1 MFNKIIEFSIK
12 NKAIIGFLVFVL
24 IGFGIYSMRQIPV
37 DAVPDITNNQVQIVT
52 VSPSLSPQEVEKFI
66 TYPLEVSF
74 ANIMDVQEIRSISRY
89 GLSVITV
96 VFKEKVP
103 ILDARQLIN
112 EQIQIASG
120 EIPEGLGKPEMLPIT
135 TGLGEV
141 FQYTLEVEP
150 EYKGQYSPTDLRT
163 IQDWIVKR
171 QLSGIHGIVE
181 ISSFGGYLK
190 QYMVE
195 VDPAKMKALD
205 ITISEVSDALRK
217 NNENTGGSYIEKG
230 PNAFYIRSEGLI
242 NSLQDIENIVIKNHR
257 GTPVLMKHVGDVK
270 FGTAP
275 RFGAMT
281 KDGEGE
287 AVGGITLMLKGA
299 NSSQVINE
307 VKERVAQVQES
318 LPEGVYIHPYLDRA
332 ALVKKTT
339 NTLAKN
345 LIEGGLIVIF
355 ILVLL
360 LGNLRSG
367 IIVASVIPLSLLFS
381 FIMMHIF
388 GVSANLMSLGAIDF
402 GIVIDGAVII
412 VESIIYHLH
421 RNYNNVTLTQK
432 ELDSHVAK
440 STSSIYKS
448 AAFGVF
454 IILIVFVPILTL
466 TGIEGKT
473 FRPMAQTF
481 MFAIFGAFILSITYV
496 PMISSLFLKKKVVH
510 KRTISD
516 RFIDFLKLTYK
527 PVLEFSLR
535 FKNVIIA
542 ITIIVFAVSIW
553 SFSYLG
559 GEFIP
564 TLKEGDLAMQMTIPS
579 GSSLQQSIATTT
591 KAEKILLDQFPEVKE
606 VVSKIGTA
614 EVPTDPMAVEDADI
628 MIILKDKDD
637 WVSADSQE
645 ELVNKMKEALEVIP
659 AASFDFTQPIQLRF
673 NELMTGVKTD
683 IAVKIYGEDLD
694 ELFYQ
699 ANQAADIIAGIPGAA
714 DIKVEQIT
722 GLPQYVIKFDRKK
735 IARYGINIEDL
746 NNTIRTAFAGINAG
760 VVFEGERKFDL
771 VVRLNEKSRKDVSL
785 EKLFIRTPDGKQ
797 IPMSEVATYK
807 YIEGPIQISRDNTKR
822 RVTIGINVR
831 NRDVESLVEEINQ
844 KLKEELNLKPGY
856 YTTYTGQFE
865 NLKEAKS
872 RLIIA
877 VPIALLLILVLLFFT
892 FNSVKYA
899 LLIFSAV
906 PLSAVGGIAAL
917 WIRGMPFSISAG
929 VGFIALFGV
938 AVLNGIVLISY
949 YNQLQK
955 EGMKDIDQIVKQG
968 ALTRLRPVMMTAA
981 TDILG
986 FLPMAISVSEGAEV
1000 QRPLATVV
1008 IGGII
1013 TSTLLTMIMLPILY
1027 KTFSNPD
1034 RKRGIRTK
1042 AMAILIAGL
1051 LIPGFIQAQNEENV
1065 QKISMEEAVQMALE
1079 NNPRVS
1085 SAKLEV
1091 EYAKAGKK
1099 GAFQL
1104 SPTEFIY
1111 QKGQMNSSLI
1121 DQNFEITQGLG
1132 SIPAHFVEARLWED
1146 KANTSSYKAQ
1156 LVKNQLSAE
1165 VKIAYTE
1172 WLYRINR
1179 IKIIQEQVSLY
1190 EKFLG
1195 IARLQYEL
1203 GESSLLEKTVAETSY
1218 FQEKNKL
1225 QREKHFLIMKENA
1238 LKKLLFTDVPI
1249 VPVKDSLQIY
1259 SINKK
1264 DQSGTPTRIAYYEG
1278 KSQEMKRQVKL
1289 EKALYFPEISAGY
1302 FNQEIDQVK
1311 GFTGWSVGVSLPLWF
1326 IPRQSEVQK
1335 AKILAEI
1342 SQNQVQEQKLSYK
1355 SEKENILLELNALQ
1369 NELQYYHE
1377 NALKKSKLIKR
1388 TAYLHYE
1395 KEEIEYYEL
1404 VQSLKAANEID
1415 LSFLEILKNYN
1426 IKAIELEKMSK

>member
-141 FQYTLEVEP
+141 FQYTIEVEP

-205 ITISEVSDALRK
+205 ITISEVSEALRK

-281 KDGEGE
+281 KDGQGE

-542 ITIIVFAVSIW
+542 ITLIVFAVSIW

-591 KAEKILLDQFPEVKE
+591 KAEKILLDKFPEVKE

-699 ANQAADIIAGIPGAA
+699 ANQAADIISGIPGAA

-735 IARYGINIEDL
+735 IARYGINVEDL

-807 YIEGPIQISRDNTKR
+807 YVEGPIQISRDDTKR

-844 KLKEELNLKPGY
+844 KLKDGLNLKPGY

-1034 RKRGIRTK
+1034 KKRGIRTK

-1051 LIPGFIQAQNEENV
+1051 LIPGFIQAQNEENT

-1091 EYAKAGKK
+1091 EYAKAAKK
-1099 GAFQL
+1099 GSFNL

-1121 DQNFEITQGLG
+1121 DQNFEITQNLG

-1146 KANTSSYKAQ
+1146 KAKTSSHKEQ

-1165 VKIAYTE
+1165 VKSAYTE

-1179 IKIIQEQVSLY
+1179 IKIIQEQVGLY
-1190 EKFLG
+1190 ENFLD

-1238 LKKLLFTDVPI
+1238 LKKLLFTDAPI

-1259 SINKK
+1259 SINKN

-1342 SQNQVQEQKLSYK
+1342 SQNQMQEQKLSYK

-1377 NALKKSKLIKR
+1377 NALQKSKLIKR
-1388 TAYLHYE
+1388 TAYLLYE

-1404 VQSLKAANEID
+1404 VQSLKAASEID